1 MFLLVR
7 YAEANVGSMKQNTLL
22 DIGELTISIW
32 PINAVGPIMDVQNL
46 ELLFEPPV
54 RTQLDPERGGHKQ

>member
-1 MFLLVR
+1 
-7 YAEANVGSMKQNTLL
+7 MKQNTLL